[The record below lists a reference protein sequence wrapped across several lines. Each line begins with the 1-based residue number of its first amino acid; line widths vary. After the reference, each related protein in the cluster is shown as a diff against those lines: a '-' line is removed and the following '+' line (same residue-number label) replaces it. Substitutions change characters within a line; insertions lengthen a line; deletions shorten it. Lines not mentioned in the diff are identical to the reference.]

1 MADEKEAAGNP
12 YEPVLLIVGLLAVL
26 GVLWWMQ
33 GGPQKGVPKNMFL
46 APTVPTPQGGAPE
59 DYSPQD
65 IGGQ

>member
-46 APTVPTPQGGAPE
+46 APTVTTPQN
-59 DYSPQD
+59 DVQYDTNQD